1 MQEAEL
7 SILRRLGAP
16 ESTMFNVQGNLAIT
30 YGALGQIDRALQLER
45 DVYSGRLKLL
55 GEEDRAT
62 LLAAGNYAVSL
73 KTLEHF
79 EEAKALLRKTMPVAR
94 RVLGESNVVTLRM
107 GSVYGQVL
115 YQDTEATLDDLRE
128 AVTTIEDAERIA
140 QRVFGGGHPIT
151 EGMERRLQE
160 ARDALSAGCPE

>member
-1 MQEAEL
+1 M
-7 SILRRLGAP
+7 I
-16 ESTMFNVQGNLAIT
+16 
-30 YGALGQIDRALQLER
+30 ER

-94 RVLGESNVVTLRM
+94 RVLGEAHRLTLKMRW
-107 GSVYGQVL
+107 VYARALCG
-115 YQDTEATLDDLRE
+115 DPGATLDDLRE
-128 AVTTIEDAERIA
+128 SVTTLEDADRIA
-140 QRVFGGGHPIT
+140 RRVFGGAHPNVVDI
-151 EGMERRLQE
+151 EAGLRE
-160 ARDALSAGCPE
+160 ARAALRARETPPASRT